1 MPRRLLAVLALFA
14 AACGFTQE
22 KKGEKKEELPK
33 NLYPLAKGS
42 KWEYA
47 AKSGGLDL
55 EQEIE
60 VTDVTEPKKKGERAV
75 ATVTVTTGKYSSAE
89 KLSADDKG
97 VYRHANSRAEFD
109 PPLQIAVHGKKP
121 GEKWSRKMD
130 TALGE
135 ITMEYEQKAAEKVKV
150 PAGEFDAVVVVQTNK
165 DDKGKTLNVMTT
177 WYAEGVGVVKSTMQF
192 PPYSMELKKYTPA
205 K

>member
-1 MPRRLLAVLALFA
+1 MTRRLLACLLVVTTAVACA
-14 AACGFTQE
+14 AD
-22 KKGEKKEELPK
+22 KKEGKKDDTPPT
-33 NLYPLAKGS
+33 NLYPLAKGT

-60 VTDVTEPKKKGERAV
+60 VTEVSEPKKGERQV
-75 ATVTVTTGKYSSAE
+75 ATVTVTTGKYASAE

-97 VYRHANSRAEFD
+97 VYRHANSRTNFD
-109 PPLQIAVHGKKP
+109 PPLLIAVHGKKP
-121 GEKWSRKMD
+121 GEKWSRKME

-150 PAGEFDAVVVVQTNK
+150 PAGEFNAVVVVQTNK
-165 DDKGKTLNVMTT
+165 DDKGKGLNVMTT
-177 WYAEGVGVVKSTMQF
+177 WYVEGVGVVKSTMQV
-192 PPYSMELKKYTPA
+192 PAYSMELKKYTPV